1 MRSARTPRAGGL
13 LVTVDEVQ
21 VASAS
26 DLALVAATLHRLN
39 VDHPAANVLSAGT
52 GLPFTPEVLRAA
64 GVTHPDRLFFI
75 ENVPLTLDEDDAR
88 YAIVE
93 PAREVGVA
101 WDPEAVE
108 RLVQVSN
115 GYPAHVQ
122 LFADGAWA
130 AAIGPGRI
138 TLMDVD
144 AALPRLGALMQ
155 RRTLAPDGRV

>member
-88 YAIVE
+88 SSS
-93 PAREVGVA
+93 P
-101 WDPEAVE
+101 
-108 RLVQVSN
+108 
-115 GYPAHVQ
+115 
-122 LFADGAWA
+122 
-130 AAIGPGRI
+130 PGRLASPG
-138 TLMDVD
+138 T
-144 AALPRLGALMQ
+144 PRRWNGWS
-155 RRTLAPDGRV
+155 R